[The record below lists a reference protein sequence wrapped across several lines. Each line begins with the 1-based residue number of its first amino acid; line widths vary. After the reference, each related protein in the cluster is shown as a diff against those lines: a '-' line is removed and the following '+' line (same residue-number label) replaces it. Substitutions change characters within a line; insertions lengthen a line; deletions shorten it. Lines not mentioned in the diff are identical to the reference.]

1 MNKLQEHLEKSKK
14 NIDMIKVHVTD
25 MGSRTAGT
33 VAKGHIDAAIAEA
46 TKMANQ
52 VELRERIVLQI
63 RINKQQ
69 AAKCLDEAVRLNKC
83 LKEPIPMKPCSN
95 CKECLSP
102 SCFRCVT
109 ELRGDKPKY
118 GELQTCP

>member
-25 MGSRTAGT
+25 MGSRAAGT

-63 RINKQQ
+63 NINRRQ
-69 AAKCLDEAVRLNKC
+69 AAECLTEAARLNKC
-83 LKEPIPMKPCSN
+83 LKEPI
-95 CKECLSP
+95 
-102 SCFRCVT
+102 
-109 ELRGDKPKY
+109 
-118 GELQTCP
+118 